1 MAQYTEQELALN
13 IKQGD
18 IKSFELLFNTHCSN
32 MLQYATTMLKDSDDA
47 EDIVQQVFVQLWA
60 KREAVVVE
68 TSIKS
73 YLYRAVHNS
82 CLNKIKQQVVR
93 SGYANDYQHIGNTAT
108 ASVAQLLENK
118 ELAVEIQKA
127 LDELPEQC
135 KRIFAMSRFEQLKYQ
150 QIADAL
156 GINVKAVEHQMGKA
170 LKHLRNKLKHLV
182 PIVVLLALLGK

>member
-60 KREAVVVE
+60 KREAVVIE

-170 LKHLRNKLKHLV
+170 LKHLRSKLKHLV

>member
-60 KREAVVVE
+60 KREAVVIE

-93 SGYANDYQHIGNTAT
+93 SGYANDYQYIGNTAT

-170 LKHLRNKLKHLV
+170 LKHLRNKLKHLM

>member
-1 MAQYTEQELALN
+1 M
-13 IKQGD
+13 
-18 IKSFELLFNTHCSN
+18 
-32 MLQYATTMLKDSDDA
+32 
-47 EDIVQQVFVQLWA
+47 
-60 KREAVVVE
+60 
-68 TSIKS
+68 
-73 YLYRAVHNS
+73 
-82 CLNKIKQQVVR
+82 
-93 SGYANDYQHIGNTAT
+93 
-108 ASVAQLLENK
+108 
-118 ELAVEIQKA
+118 AVEIQKA

>member
-1 MAQYTEQELALN
+1 MAQYTEQQLALN

-18 IKSFELLFNTHCSN
+18 IKSFELLFNTYCSN
-32 MLQYATTMLKDSDDA
+32 MLQYATTMLKDADDA

-60 KREAVVVE
+60 KRETIVVE

-82 CLNKIKQQVVR
+82 CLNKIKQQTVR
-93 SGYANDYQHIGNTAT
+93 NSYAADYQHVGHSSV
-108 ASVAQLLENK
+108 ASVSQLLENK
-118 ELAVEIQKA
+118 ELASQIQHA
-127 LDELPEQC
+127 MDELPEQC

-150 QIADAL
+150 QIADEL
-156 GINVKAVEHQMGKA
+156 GMNVKAVEHQMGKA
-170 LKHLRNKLKHLV
+170 LKHLRNKLKHLM

>member
-60 KREAVVVE
+60 KHEAVVIE

-73 YLYRAVHNS
+73 YLYRAVHNN

-108 ASVAQLLENK
+108 ASVSQLLENK

-170 LKHLRNKLKHLV
+170 LKHLRNKLKHLM